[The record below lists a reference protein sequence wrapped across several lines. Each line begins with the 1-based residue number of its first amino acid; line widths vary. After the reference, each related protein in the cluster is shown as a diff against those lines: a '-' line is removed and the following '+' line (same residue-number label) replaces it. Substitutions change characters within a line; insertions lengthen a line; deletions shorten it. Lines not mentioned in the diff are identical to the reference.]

1 MSVATESPAVRRSGV
16 RWSGVRRSALA
27 RLTIAEFR
35 LSLREPMLVFWGFA
49 FPLLLLIVFGSI
61 PGFKQTHAGYR
72 GLTVLDTYVPILI
85 LMMLALLSYNAMP
98 TVLAGYREQGILRRL
113 QTTPAGAFRVLAAQ
127 LLVNLGSATVMVAL
141 ILVVARLAFAV
152 PFPLAP
158 GIWVV
163 IALLTAAGTLAL
175 GLFVAAVAPT
185 GRAASVIGSILFYP
199 LMFFSG
205 LYLPIPSMP
214 PALQHI
220 CHATPLGAAWESFQ
234 DAALGH
240 WPPALALLTMAA
252 YPVAFGLAAAR
263 LFRWE

>member
-1 MSVATESPAVRRSGV
+1 MSVATETPGT
-16 RWSGVRRSALA
+16 RRSALA
-27 RLTIAEFR
+27 RLTITELR

-49 FPLLLLIVFGSI
+49 FPVLLLIVFGCI
-61 PGFKQTHAGYR
+61 PSFRQTHVGYR
-72 GLTVLDTYVPILI
+72 GLTVLDTYVPVLI
-85 LMMLALLSYNAMP
+85 VMTLALLSYIGMP

-113 QTTPAGAFRVLAAQ
+113 RTTPAGAFRVLAAQ
-127 LLVNLGSATVMVAL
+127 LLVNFGSAVVVVAL
-141 ILVVARLAFAV
+141 ILVVGRLAFAV

-163 IALLTAAGTLAL
+163 IALLTVAGTLAV
-175 GLFVAAVAPT
+175 GLFIAAVAPS
-185 GRAASVIGSILFYP
+185 GRVASAIGSILFYP

-214 PALQHI
+214 PVLQHI
-220 CHATPLGAAWESFQ
+220 SHATPLGAAWESFQ

-240 WPPALALLTMAA
+240 WPPALALLTMVV

>member
-1 MSVATESPAVRRSGV
+1 MSVATQAPA
-16 RWSGVRRSALA
+16 VRRSALA
-27 RLTIAEFR
+27 RLTITEFR
-35 LSLREPMLVFWGFA
+35 LFLREPLLVFWGFA
-49 FPLLLLIVFGSI
+49 FPLLLLIVFGLI
-61 PGFKQTHAGYR
+61 PAFKQTHAGYR
-72 GLTVLDTYVPILI
+72 GLTVLDSYVPILI
-85 LMMLALLSYNAMP
+85 VLMLAMLSYFALP
-98 TVLAGYREQGILRRL
+98 TVLASYREQGILRRL
-113 QTTPAGAFRVLAAQ
+113 RTTPAGAFRLLAAQ
-127 LLVNLGSATVMVAL
+127 LLVNFGSAAVMVAL
-141 ILVVARLAFAV
+141 ILVVGRLAFAV

-158 GIWVV
+158 GVWVV
-163 IALLTAAGTLAL
+163 VALLTAAGTLAA

-185 GRAASVIGSILFYP
+185 GRVASAIGSILFYP

-214 PALQHI
+214 PVLQHI

-240 WPPALALLTMAA
+240 WPPALALATMVA

>member
-1 MSVATESPAVRRSGV
+1 MSVATQAPA
-16 RWSGVRRSALA
+16 VRRSALA
-27 RLTIAEFR
+27 RLTITEFR
-35 LSLREPMLVFWGFA
+35 LFLREPLLVFWGFA
-49 FPLLLLIVFGSI
+49 FPLLLLIVFGLI
-61 PGFKQTHAGYR
+61 PAFKQTHAGYR
-72 GLTVLDTYVPILI
+72 GLTVLDSYVPILI
-85 LMMLALLSYNAMP
+85 VLMLAMLSYFALP
-98 TVLAGYREQGILRRL
+98 SVLASYREQGILRRL
-113 QTTPAGAFRVLAAQ
+113 RTTPAGAFRLLAAQ
-127 LLVNLGSATVMVAL
+127 LLVNFGSAAVMVAL
-141 ILVVARLAFAV
+141 ILVVGRLAFAV

-158 GIWVV
+158 GVWVV
-163 IALLTAAGTLAL
+163 VALLTAAGTLAA

-185 GRAASVIGSILFYP
+185 GRVASAIGSILFYP

-214 PALQHI
+214 PVLQHI

-240 WPPALALLTMAA
+240 WPPALALVTMVA